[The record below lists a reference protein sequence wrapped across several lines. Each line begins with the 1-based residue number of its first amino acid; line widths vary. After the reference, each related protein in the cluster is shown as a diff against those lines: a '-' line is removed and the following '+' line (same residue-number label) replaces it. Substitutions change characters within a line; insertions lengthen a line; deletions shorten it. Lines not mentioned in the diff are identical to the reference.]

1 MSLTYIKRKLTKSKI
16 GERKRSDT
24 WAVWVLR
31 WLELLNM
38 GERRHYSKREVGR
51 EGTELWG
58 VTSIEDQLCSPPSPS
73 PSSSLASH
81 HALAELL
88 AVASQ
93 VEGRAGSWRFHGPS
107 LGY

>member
-1 MSLTYIKRKLTKSKI
+1 MSLTYIKMKLTKSKI
-16 GERKRSDT
+16 GERTKRHVGCLGPSLVGI
-24 WAVWVLR
+24 A
-31 WLELLNM
+31 EH
-38 GERRHYSKREVGR
+38 GSERRHYSKREVGR
-51 EGTELWG
+51 EGVELWG